1 MRADLVMLR
10 RNEVGSFF
18 LFVIYRAVL
27 YGFSWSDL

>member
-10 RNEVGSFF
+10 RNEGGSF

-27 YGFSWSDL
+27 YGFS

>member
-10 RNEVGSFF
+10 RNEVGSF

-27 YGFSWSDL
+27 YGFS